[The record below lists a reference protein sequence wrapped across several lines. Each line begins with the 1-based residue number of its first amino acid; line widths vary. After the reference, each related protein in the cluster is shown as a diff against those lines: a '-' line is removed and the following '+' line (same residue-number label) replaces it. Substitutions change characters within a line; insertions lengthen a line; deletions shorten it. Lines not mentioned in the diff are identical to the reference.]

1 MPARRRHGCAL
12 SKNCARLKAPFLIE
26 PHGVQDTVPIRE
38 AATLVAV
45 FNNDDDTVQ
54 RLSMVLESDGYLAVS
69 GKSNE
74 LRRDRAAMRRFLTTY
89 NPRVILYGIAIPYEA
104 NWQFMQWMQGLAEF
118 AGRQLVVTTTN
129 KSALD
134 RLVGRNDA
142 IEIIGKPYD
151 LSMVLHAVRR
161 AAGLE
166 TAQAPERR
174 RGERR
179 RA

>member
-1 MPARRRHGCAL
+1 MAGEQRAL
-12 SKNCARLKAPFLIE
+12 R
-26 PHGVQDTVPIRE
+26 GGTR
-38 AATLVAV
+38 LVAV

-54 RLSMVLESDGYLAVS
+54 LLATVLESDGYLTVA

-74 LRRDRAAMRRFLTTY
+74 LRRDPAAMRHFLMSY
-89 NPRVILYGIAIPYEA
+89 NPQVIVYDVAIPYEA
-104 NWQFMQWMQGLAEF
+104 NWQFVLWIQGLPEF

-129 KSALD
+129 KGALD
-134 RLVGRNDA
+134 RLVGPNDA

-151 LSMVLHAVRR
+151 MSLVLHAVRR

-166 TAQAPERR
+166 PADRAEDRR
-174 RGERR
+174 RGDRR